1 MRFPLAVA
9 LIFLCRACVHD
20 QFIKT
25 VTRVFY
31 DDIPHHKG
39 RLLQSTPSDVGRY
52 PSSLCSLRIYA
63 DFTSIKTT
71 DVPTINMIKRLVNI
85 STLVFYNMLTVE
97 RLDTLYYPSNVSQ
110 NCKITANR
118 RQYTLNTWP
127 IRQTGSAE
135 SRHRNHY
142 RRLNRSWGSKLHR

>member
-1 MRFPLAVA
+1 MRFLLSVL
-9 LIFLCRACVHD
+9 LIFLCKACVHD

-31 DDIPHHKG
+31 DNIPQHKG

-52 PSSLCSLRIYA
+52 PASQCSLRIYA
-63 DFTSIKTT
+63 DFTSITTT

-118 RQYTLNTWP
+118 RQHTINT
-127 IRQTGSAE
+127 
-135 SRHRNHY
+135 
-142 RRLNRSWGSKLHR
+142 RLVR